1 MEACAALARPSFVP
15 HGLFPALDGGDPPL
29 SSTAERPALSLT
41 APNAAPG
48 RRVSYRDLSP
58 AERQALLEYIERD
71 DDPSRWSYGECLQ
84 LHFVLLGELR
94 KLRYTKTPLDEIID
108 LLSWVLSD
116 REEAP
121 FSFAQ
126 CLAVA
131 RQYPDAWKDD
141 SFDGLGALDVDA
153 ARTAIIDR
161 VRPVLRRKLLGLP
174 GWVVKA
180 LREEFPYIASKLDE
194 EPQWLNVQ
202 MAAKRHVDSVLASV
216 DCPAWLREYVDTH
229 PEYER
234 EPFHADLTWL
244 SAEIS
249 IREEL
254 ARVQKRTDVSAWLK
268 EKLERDA
275 QDVRTRMHERRD
287 WLERQCDLDRRLE
300 EALRDPRCPP
310 NVRSAALCHREGA
323 MAKLERDPNWI
334 ERQSVQRSL
343 F

>member
-15 HGLFPALDGGDPPL
+15 HGLFPSLDREPAHTGK
-29 SSTAERPALSLT
+29 AERPALSLT
-41 APNAAPG
+41 APNAVSG
-48 RRVSYRDLSP
+48 RRVRYNDLSE

-71 DDPSRWSYGECLQ
+71 DGLSKWSYGESLQ

-108 LLSWVLSD
+108 LLDWVLSD

-131 RQYPDAWKDD
+131 RTYPDAWKDD
-141 SFDGLGALDVDA
+141 SFEGLGALDVDS
-153 ARTAIIDR
+153 ARTAIVDR

-174 GWVVKA
+174 DWVVKA

-202 MAAKRHVDSVLASV
+202 MAAKKHVDLVLASA

-229 PEYER
+229 PEYLR
-234 EPFHADLTWL
+234 EPLHADLTWL

-249 IREEL
+249 IREEI
-254 ARVQKRTDVSAWLK
+254 ARVQKRADVSAWLK
-268 EKLERDA
+268 DKLERDA
-275 QDVRTRMHERRD
+275 QEVRRRMHERRD

-300 EALRDPRCPP
+300 AALCDPHCPP
-310 NVRSAALCHREGA
+310 NVRSAVLCHREGA
-323 MAKLERDPNWI
+323 MTKLERDPHWL
-334 ERQSVQRSL
+334 ERQSVQGSL